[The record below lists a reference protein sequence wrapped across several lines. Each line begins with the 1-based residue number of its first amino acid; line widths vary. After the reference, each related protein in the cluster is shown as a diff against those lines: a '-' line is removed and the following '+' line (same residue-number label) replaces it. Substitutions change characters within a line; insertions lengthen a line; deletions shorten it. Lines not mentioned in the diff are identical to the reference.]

1 MWLTV
6 LQSRGLLVLVLAF
19 QMPMKKGG
27 GSTRRISQKKKAK
40 VDPDL
45 DRYICKN
52 ILTHRLILRQ
62 VLKNLV
68 YLTHLEKVVLP
79 FA

>member
-27 GSTRRISQKKKAK
+27 GSSRRISQKKKAK

-45 DRYICKN
+45 DRYQPTNQNTFFLQK
-52 ILTHRLILRQ
+52 
-62 VLKNLV
+62 
-68 YLTHLEKVVLP
+68 HLEKTLDPVLDR
-79 FA
+79 

>member
-1 MWLTV
+1 MWVTV

-52 ILTHRLILRQ
+52 ILTNRVILRQ
-62 VLKNLV
+62 VLQNLFK
-68 YLTHLEKVVLP
+68 LTHLEKVVLHFP
-79 FA
+79 

>member
-1 MWLTV
+1 MWVTV

-52 ILTHRLILRQ
+52 ILTNRLILRQ
-62 VLKNLV
+62 VLQNLFK
-68 YLTHLEKVVLP
+68 LTHLEKVVLP
-79 FA
+79 FP

>member
-1 MWLTV
+1 MWVTV

-45 DRYICKN
+45 DRYRKN
-52 ILTHRLILRQ
+52 ILTNRLILRQ
-62 VLKNLV
+62 VLQNLFKL
-68 YLTHLEKVVLP
+68 YTS
-79 FA
+79 

>member
-1 MWLTV
+1 MWVTV

-52 ILTHRLILRQ
+52 ILTNRLILRQ
-62 VLKNLV
+62 VLQNLFK
-68 YLTHLEKVVLP
+68 LTHLEKVVLHFP
-79 FA
+79 

>member
-1 MWLTV
+1 MSLEWGMWLTV

-27 GSTRRISQKKKAK
+27 GSSRRISQKKKAK

-45 DRYICKN
+45 DRYVP
-52 ILTHRLILRQ
+52 TH
-62 VLKNLV
+62 
-68 YLTHLEKVVLP
+68 
-79 FA
+79 FC

>member
-1 MWLTV
+1 MWVTV

-27 GSTRRISQKKKAK
+27 GSSRRISQKKKAK

-45 DRYICKN
+45 DRYR
-52 ILTHRLILRQ
+52 H
-62 VLKNLV
+62 
-68 YLTHLEKVVLP
+68 THL
-79 FA
+79 FAKTS